1 MRAKKEP
8 YDKNHINLLVDVN
21 PYTFGLKSLMLAFC
35 ESDLEKARNYYNQG
49 IKNLEHIKYYYV
61 EAIYWYAKFLK
72 EHNQHEYKDVH
83 SKGYDLAK
91 KYYYRYLQFLFDE
104 LEIPTGLVYNPEHY
118 PLPNFES
125 LLNDKL

>member
-1 MRAKKEP
+1 MIWSVHGPAFPTIVWLSDCCDDIPDLQSISQRRMHEA
-8 YDKNHINLLVDVN
+8 NHELLIGCVPFETESHLRRQRLIDV
-21 PYTFGLKSLMLAFC
+21 LAVVTC
-35 ESDLEKARNYYNQG
+35 
-49 IKNLEHIKYYYV
+49 H
-61 EAIYWYAKFLK
+61 
-72 EHNQHEYKDVH
+72 QHEYKDVH